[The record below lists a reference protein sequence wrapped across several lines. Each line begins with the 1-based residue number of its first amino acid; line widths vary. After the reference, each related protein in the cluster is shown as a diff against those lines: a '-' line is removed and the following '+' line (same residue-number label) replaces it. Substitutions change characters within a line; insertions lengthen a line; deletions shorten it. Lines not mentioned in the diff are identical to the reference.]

1 MSYTS
6 YVNGFMIDP
15 YRKEVLFIEKQRPA
29 FQQGKWN
36 GIGGKIEAGETPPD
50 AMVREFFEEAGIE
63 TYPEAW
69 QQVLSI
75 YGTEFEVQFFRSFVD
90 AIPPTI
96 QKTDERLGVWR
107 LRDIYPGSEP
117 GLPTLDN
124 MLWILPLM
132 FTASHNMVLP
142 ISVLYQ

>member
-1 MSYTS
+1 VE

-15 YRKEVLFIEKQRPA
+15 YRREVIFIEKQRPS
-29 FQQGKWN
+29 FQKGKWN
-36 GIGGKIEAGETPPD
+36 GIGGKIEPNELAIH
-50 AMVREFFEEAGIE
+50 AMVREFHEEAGIE

-69 QQVLSI
+69 QHVLDI
-75 YGTEFEVQFFRSFVD
+75 AGPDFTVHFYRMFVD
-90 AIPPTI
+90 GIPPAT

-124 MLWILPLM
+124 MKWILPLM
-132 FTASHNMVLP
+132 FTASPNMILP
-142 ISVLYQ
+142 VQVLYR